1 MSKMKDVKHHSLYRA
16 WQYYRRQI
24 NFVQNEIIQLKLDI
38 SKEIKHDKDLNVTSF
53 NPYVNEWNAEL
64 KRYRKSIQK
73 YTESIKHI
81 KSEIKKN
88 QRFMNDILN
97 S

>member
-1 MSKMKDVKHHSLYRA
+1 MSKLKDTKHHSLYRA
-16 WQYYRRQI
+16 WRYYRTQI
-24 NFVQNEIIQLKLDI
+24 NYVQNEIISLKLDI
-38 SKEIKHDKDLNVTSF
+38 TKEIKHDKDLNVTSF

-88 QRFMNDILN
+88 QRYMNDVWN
-97 S
+97 